1 MEITYF
7 MLILK
12 IQNIQC
18 NTAAITAK
26 LCFRNLNSNYDRNTY
41 LMSKAGQNLFLSIII
56 QIISTSGIVT
66 NC

>member
-7 MLILK
+7 IHILK

-41 LMSKAGQNLFLSIII
+41 LMSKAGGGLNPVAAKICFYLLSFR
-56 QIISTSGIVT
+56 
-66 NC
+66 